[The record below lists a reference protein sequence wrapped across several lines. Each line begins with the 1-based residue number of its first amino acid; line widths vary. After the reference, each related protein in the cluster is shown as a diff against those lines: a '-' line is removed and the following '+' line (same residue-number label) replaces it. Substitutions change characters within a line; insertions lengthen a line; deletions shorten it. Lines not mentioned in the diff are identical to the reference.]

1 VTRAPAAVGKPNCDD
16 KFRPGVYRVGT
27 FDQRRDAAAG
37 RKGTAQRA
45 LTATPDP
52 FSPGSTRK
60 GSAEPIQ
67 KEENR
72 AAARFLKPSAGL
84 EPATP
89 SGPSKSGRVVRRGS
103 ESQSPCVRSEIWCQ
117 HPAASIGTFRHP
129 PVPREYLD
137 RRGVDAERRGV
148 APSSARCAARGRVHG
163 RHPLIAASKSPDR
176 RALRGGSGDVGCRAR
191 GRSSAACRAASV
203 PGRWSLG
210 EAGSVA
216 LTDAEFA
223 EQSSRMLSCGSR
235 SSVKSLLTE
244 LSSTTGLSPGK
255 ETHKRRPA
263 LSPPEGFRA

>member
-27 FDQRRDAAAG
+27 VDQRRDAAAG

-89 SGPSKSGRVVRRGS
+89 SSPSKSGRVVRRGS
-103 ESQSPCVRSEIWCQ
+103 ESQSPCARSEIWCQ

-191 GRSSAACRAASV
+191 G
-203 PGRWSLG
+203 L
-210 EAGSVA
+210 
-216 LTDAEFA
+216 
-223 EQSSRMLSCGSR
+223 QCGLP
-235 SSVKSLLTE
+235 SSVCPRAMVARRSRERRADRRRVRRAVKSDVVLWLAIVGEVVIDRTLE
-244 LSSTTGLSPGK
+244 HDGAKPRERNTQA
-255 ETHKRRPA
+255 EACA
-263 LSPPEGFRA
+263 LAA

>member
-1 VTRAPAAVGKPNCDD
+1 VGKPNCDD

-89 SGPSKSGRVVRRGS
+89 S
-103 ESQSPCVRSEIWCQ
+103 
-117 HPAASIGTFRHP
+117 
-129 PVPREYLD
+129 
-137 RRGVDAERRGV
+137 
-148 APSSARCAARGRVHG
+148 
-163 RHPLIAASKSPDR
+163 
-176 RALRGGSGDVGCRAR
+176 
-191 GRSSAACRAASV
+191 
-203 PGRWSLG
+203 
-210 EAGSVA
+210 
-216 LTDAEFA
+216 
-223 EQSSRMLSCGSR
+223 
-235 SSVKSLLTE
+235 
-244 LSSTTGLSPGK
+244 
-255 ETHKRRPA
+255 
-263 LSPPEGFRA
+263 